1 MASTGAAAPAR
12 LNSLIEVPYR
22 TKLLIVGTLT
32 ASMTVVTMNMTVMAT
47 AAQSIVA
54 DIGGFELFIWLFA
67 AYSLT
72 SSVAVPIVG
81 KLTDIYGGKRVI
93 IVSLALFVMSSA
105 VAGGMQSMPQLIA
118 ARAVQGIGSAGVM
131 GSIWI
136 IMAGLWPRGERAK
149 WLGVITAGFTLSG
162 VLGPIVGGLIADN
175 ASWRWVFWINVPAGG
190 AALALLWFWYPN
202 VLIKWREAKFDFA
215 GALMLCVAASA
226 LLYAVTVGGKTYPWA
241 SPQIAALFVASAVA
255 TVLFIVIE
263 WRAADPVLPLHMFR
277 ERIFAGGI
285 TASLSVTTTFSVV
298 VVFLPLLVQGVRGGS
313 ATEASF
319 PLMSM
324 AAGVAIGANLAGQT
338 LSRFGYAREMAVGGL
353 LVAGAGLAWLGN
365 MPVDAPAGQIFA
377 VTLVMGIGMSF
388 SFTTLHIP
396 VQNAMPDELLGVVTS
411 ALQFFRTFG
420 MVIGAVGLGA
430 LLLAQLGSFEAKGPS
445 AHFAD
450 PEVLVSADRLEGI
463 EQEFLDDPN
472 LGAEAFETEL
482 AAARGR
488 MAAPLGTVFW
498 VAAGICVFGAAVAAF
513 AFSGRKRENARPD
526 E

>member
-12 LNSLIEVPYR
+12 PTSLVEVPYR
-22 TKLLIVGTLT
+22 TKLLIVATLT
-32 ASMTVVTMNMTVMAT
+32 TSMTVVTMNMTVMAT
-47 AAQSIVA
+47 SAQSIVA

-67 AYSLT
+67 AFSLT
-72 SSVAVPIVG
+72 SSVVVPIVG

-93 IVSLALFVMSSA
+93 IISLALFTVSSA
-105 VAGGMQSMPQLIA
+105 VAGAMQTMPQLIA
-118 ARAVQGIGSAGVM
+118 VRAVQGIGSAGVM

-136 IMAGLWPRGERAK
+136 IMAGLWPPAERAK
-149 WLGVITAGFTLSG
+149 WLGAITAGFTISG

-190 AALALLWFWYPN
+190 VALALLWYWYPS
-202 VLIKWREAKFDFA
+202 VMTKAREAKFDFA
-215 GALMLCVAASA
+215 GAFMMCVAASA

-241 SPQIAALFVASAVA
+241 SPQIAGLLVVSAVA
-255 TVLFIVIE
+255 TLLFIVIE
-263 WRAADPVLPLHMFR
+263 RRAADPVLPLHLFR

-298 VVFLPLLVQGVRGGS
+298 VVFVPLLVQGARGGS

-319 PLMSM
+319 PLMTM
-324 AAGVAIGANLAGQT
+324 AAGVAIGANGAGQI

-353 LVAGAGLAWLGN
+353 LVAAAGLAWLAN
-365 MPVDAPAGQIFA
+365 LPVDTPAGLIFT
-377 VTLVMGIGMSF
+377 VTLVMGVGMSF
-388 SFTTLHIP
+388 AFTTLHIP

-430 LLLAQLGSFEAKGPS
+430 VLLAQLGSYEAEGP
-445 AHFAD
+445 AREFAD
-450 PEVLVSADRLEGI
+450 PEVLVSVERLERI
-463 EQEFLDDPN
+463 EQEFLDDPD
-472 LGAEAFETEL
+472 LGATAYETEL
-482 AAARGR
+482 AAARSR

-498 VAAGICVFGAAVAAF
+498 AAGGICVFGAVVAAY
-513 AFSGRKRENARPD
+513 AFSGKKRED